1 MCDQIAIRAGCARA
15 RIIFGSVSLT
25 GFPGIPG
32 SILFSAS
39 SFPVSS
45 LISETILSKEM
56 LRNASGKIPV
66 EADAMQREIFTQ
78 DHDEFRDMVRA
89 FIAKE
94 ITPYHDQWERDGVVS
109 RDVWLAAGRAG
120 LLGIHIDEK
129 YGGGGD
135 PDYRYYVVLNQEL
148 ARAGASGP
156 MFQLHNDMIGPYLDR
171 LCTPEQRERWLPGY
185 CSGELVAAIAM
196 TEPGA
201 GSDLQGIRSTAIR
214 DGDHY
219 LLNGQKTFLS
229 NGQLGDI
236 VIVVARTEPDAGH
249 RGISLLVVERGMA
262 GFERGRNLEKVGMHA
277 QDTSELFFSD
287 VRVPA
292 RNLLG
297 EEGGGFVALMQNLP
311 RERVSIGAT
320 ALAAAEKVFE
330 EALAYAKERQAFGR
344 PIGSFQHNRFV
355 LAEMATELAV
365 ARAFTDRAV
374 LQHTDGELSN
384 TDASMVKWWDTELCN
399 RVVDRCLQLYGGYG
413 YMAEYPVARA
423 FADSRVQTIFGGTTE
438 IMKEIIGRDL
448 GV

>member
-1 MCDQIAIRAGCARA
+1 MDR
-15 RIIFGSVSLT
+15 
-25 GFPGIPG
+25 
-32 SILFSAS
+32 
-39 SFPVSS
+39 
-45 LISETILSKEM
+45 
-56 LRNASGKIPV
+56 
-66 EADAMQREIFTQ
+66 DIFTPE
-78 DHDEFRDMVRA
+78 HDAFREMVRE
-89 FIAKE
+89 FIARE
-94 ITPYHDQWERDGVVS
+94 VTPYHAQWERDGMVS

-120 LLGIHIDEK
+120 LLGIDVDEK
-129 YGGGGD
+129 YGGGGN
-135 PDYRYYVVLNQEL
+135 PDYRFYLILDEEF
-148 ARAGASGP
+148 ARAGATGP
-156 MFQLHNDMIGPYLDR
+156 GFAVHNDINGQYFLR
-171 LCTPEQRERWLPGY
+171 LCTPEQRDRWLPGY
-185 CSGELVAAIAM
+185 CSGELITAIAM
-196 TEPGA
+196 SEPGA
-201 GSDLQGIRSTAIR
+201 GSDLQGIRTTAVR
-214 DGDHY
+214 AGDGY
-219 LLNGQKTFLS
+219 VLNGQKTFIS
-229 NGQLGDI
+229 NGQLADL
-236 VIVVARTEPDAGH
+236 VIVVARTDPDAGH
-249 RGISLLVVERGMA
+249 RGISLLVAERGMA